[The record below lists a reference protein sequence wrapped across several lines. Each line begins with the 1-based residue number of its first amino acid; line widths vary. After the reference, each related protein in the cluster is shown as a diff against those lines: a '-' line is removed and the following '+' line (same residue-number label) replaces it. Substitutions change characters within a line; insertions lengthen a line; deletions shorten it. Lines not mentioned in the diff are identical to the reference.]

1 MSDAPRSGDGP
12 ASPERIAPSAL
23 AYRGSLAALVL
34 GSFVA
39 LFLVLRPPAEE
50 SRAEPVR
57 SAPAPAE
64 TPVPVATPT
73 PSPTPTATPT
83 PTPTPTATPTP
94 APTPTPEPTP
104 AAIEYTIVEGDTLWD
119 IAEAYG
125 VSVDAI
131 TALNPDLDAAALG
144 IGQVIL
150 IPAGESP

>member
-1 MSDAPRSGDGP
+1 MSDAPRSGEGP
-12 ASPERIAPSAL
+12 AAPERIAPSAL

-57 SAPAPAE
+57 SAPAP
-64 TPVPVATPT
+64 TPTATPAAT
-73 PSPTPTATPT
+73 PSPAPTPTAAPTPAPPPPTPTAT
-83 PTPTPTATPTP
+83 A
-94 APTPTPEPTP
+94 TPTPEPTP

-119 IAEAYG
+119 IAEAHG
-125 VSVDAI
+125 VSVEAI
-131 TALNPDLDAAALG
+131 TALNPDLDAAALA

-150 IPAGESP
+150 VPAGAAP